1 LIDESIPLAGILK
14 GRNSMSCKRTLAI
27 LLAVIVVAALCVQAK
42 DAKNAP
48 PSEKIPGGAKV
59 FIAPITDGFDTFLK
73 DAIGKKKVPVE
84 VVASRDQADYEITG
98 TSETQKAGAAK
109 KIILGNW
116 HSREEASITL
126 SNLKSGEVVWAY
138 SVHEE
143 ASTHGKRSSAEACAK
158 HLKEAIEGR

>member
-1 LIDESIPLAGILK
+1 
-14 GRNSMSCKRTLAI
+14 MSCKRTLEI
-27 LLAVIVVAALCVQAK
+27 LLTLVVIAVVSLQAK
-42 DAKNAP
+42 AAKNAP
-48 PSEKIPGGAKV
+48 PSEKIPSGAKV
-59 FIAPITDGFDTFLK
+59 FIAPITDGFDTYLK

-98 TSETQKAGAAK
+98 TAESQKAGAAK

-126 SNLKSGEVVWAY
+126 SNIKSGEVVWAY

-158 HLKEAIEGR
+158 HLKEAIEGK